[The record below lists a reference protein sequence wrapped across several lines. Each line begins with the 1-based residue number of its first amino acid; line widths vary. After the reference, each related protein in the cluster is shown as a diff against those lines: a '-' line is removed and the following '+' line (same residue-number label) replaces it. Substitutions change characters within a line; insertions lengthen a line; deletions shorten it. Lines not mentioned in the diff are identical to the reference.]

1 VSEPR
6 PNPGTTDEQ
15 RRRIRRNAIVL
26 ALLAVGIY
34 VAFIASGVMGL
45 RG

>member
-1 VSEPR
+1 VSEPNVNQG
-6 PNPGTTDEQ
+6 PTDEQ

-26 ALLAVGIY
+26 GLLALGIY
-34 VAFIASGVMGL
+34 VAFIASGVLGL

>member
-1 VSEPR
+1 VNER
-6 PNPGTTDEQ
+6 HPNAGQADEQ

-26 ALLAVGIY
+26 GLLALGIY
-34 VAFIASGVMGL
+34 VAFIASGVLGV

>member
-1 VSEPR
+1 MNPHR
-6 PNPGTTDEQ
+6 PNAAPTDEQ

-34 VAFIASGVMGL
+34 VAFIASGMLGW

>member
-1 VSEPR
+1 MSQR
-6 PNPGTTDEQ
+6 PATNGLTDEQ

-26 ALLAVGIY
+26 ALLALGIY
-34 VAFIASGVMGL
+34 VAFIASGVMGV